1 MQNYRGRTREQKIQT
16 LKILVAIIL
25 IVIIAS
31 VLTTLHEAKNE
42 AAAVVW
48 QARWQEPVARTVV
61 TPEPTPEP
69 TLEPT
74 PEPTP
79 TPRLTL
85 TADEVDLIAR
95 IVWHEARGESLEG
108 QRAVVEVIF
117 NRIEADNFP
126 DTVEDVIYQK
136 NQFASAGYVDS
147 AEPTTEQ
154 FEAINEA
161 LYEEPMLPGDVVY
174 FSRGAE
180 NDRVW
185 GVIGGHTFCR
195 QYEW

>member
-1 MQNYRGRTREQKIQT
+1 MNYRGKRREEKIRTIKIGV
-16 LKILVAIIL
+16 IML
-25 IVIIAS
+25 IVMMLAIL
-31 VLTTLHEAKNE
+31 LTYLLEAKNE
-42 AAAVVW
+42 ADAIEW
-48 QARWQEPVARTVV
+48 QAERQEPVTRAIA
-61 TPEPTPEP
+61 TPGPTPIE
-69 TLEPT
+69 T

-85 TADEVDLIAR
+85 TADETDLIAR
-95 IVWHEARGESLEG
+95 IVWHEARGESAEG

-126 DTVEDVIYQK
+126 DTAEDVIFQK
-136 NQFASAGYVDS
+136 NQFASARYVDS

-154 FEAINEA
+154 FEAIEQA
-161 LYEEPMLPGDVVY
+161 LYEKPMLPSDVVY
-174 FSRGAE
+174 FSQGAE

-185 GVIGGHTFCR
+185 GVIGGHTFCY

>member
-1 MQNYRGRTREQKIQT
+1 MKPYRGRRKEQIRRSLT
-16 LKILVAIIL
+16 GVAIIS
-25 IVIIAS
+25 VIIVTMLIINTMDAK
-31 VLTTLHEAKNE
+31 HAEEAKE
-42 AAAVVW
+42 WTSPKPTATA
-48 QARWQEPVARTVV
+48 EII
-61 TPEPTPEP
+61 TPAP

-85 TADEVDLIAR
+85 TADETDLIAR
-95 IVWHEARGESLEG
+95 IVWHEARGESAEG

-117 NRIEADNFP
+117 NRVEADNFP
-126 DTVEDVIYQK
+126 DTVEDVIFQK
-136 NQFASAGYVDS
+136 NQFSSAEYIDI

-161 LYEEPMLPGDVVY
+161 LYEEPMLPSDVVY
-174 FSRGAE
+174 FSRSAE

>member
-1 MQNYRGRTREQKIQT
+1 MNYKGRKPLNKNNVITFVI
-16 LKILVAIIL
+16 AIL
-25 IVIIAS
+25 IIA
-31 VLTTLHEAKNE
+31 LTLTISKLYEAKNE
-42 AAAVVW
+42 ADAIEW
-48 QARWQEPVARTVV
+48 QAERQEPVTRAIA
-61 TPEPTPEP
+61 TPGPTPIE
-69 TLEPT
+69 T

-85 TADEVDLIAR
+85 TDTEIDLIAR
-95 IVWHEARGESLEG
+95 IVWHEARGESAEG

-126 DTVEDVIYQK
+126 DSVTDVIFQK
-136 NQFASAGYVDS
+136 NQFASARYVDS

-154 FEAINEA
+154 FEAIEQA
-161 LYEEPMLPGDVVY
+161 LYEEPMLPSDVVY
-174 FSRGAE
+174 FSQDAE

-185 GVIGGHTFCR
+185 GVIGGHTFCY